1 MTENEFIS
9 TIYAGINVGDII
21 KKPKVTSE
29 ILAIMQNGNIYYRV
43 GEHNKKYISKNELVD
58 VYAVLSTGE
67 LSTKAIRN
75 IVPKSKPFNSTTIQ
89 WLITHTG
96 LAKRNQHG
104 RFSKNWQ

>member
-29 ILAIMQNGNIYYRV
+29 ILAMMQNGNIYYRI
-43 GEHNKKYISKNELVD
+43 GERNKKFVSKNELVD
-58 VYAVLSTGE
+58 IYAVLRTGE
-67 LSTKAIRN
+67 LSTKVIRS
-75 IVPKSKPFNSTTIQ
+75 IVPKSKPCNSTTIQ

-96 LAKRNQHG
+96 LAKRNLHG
-104 RFSKNWQ
+104 NFAKNW